1 MSSGAFQLPH
11 QPQHPPHVHI
21 LGEEG
26 RTVSL
31 VEVPAITLQPEP
43 EPHHSPL
50 KRTHSRSKSY
60 AGHEKVQINEVNLPA
75 LSSHSRVLWRAEL
88 SQI

>member
-1 MSSGAFQLPH
+1 
-11 QPQHPPHVHI
+11 VHI

-75 LSSHSRVLWRAEL
+75 FSPRIVGWRAEL